1 METRTTDRP
10 NESGEVSG
18 IVKAHWWNHVVC
30 AVKSEDGKLYGIQAT
45 HFCMNH
51 CQTQFYHIALT
62 DVAEGKHHRAELREW
77 SPDAAPWT
85 KGVQFFIDG
94 RLVSLRF
101 EPFNMQEYP
110 SQTSEHTGCPRFNV
124 EGFINTPDEHRIV
137 SGVGCYDREV
147 FDKLLLPGETG
158 WNWTILWYDDGEWD
172 MQYRFRIGHS
182 TEHYRIQ
189 IPTKDPRTPNI
200 MVNCPVEG
208 IWPKGEHTPVYYE
221 HFILL
226 KDEERKQI
234 GTGFSEFTLIDL

>member
-1 METRTTDRP
+1 MNPYAIDP
-10 NESGEVSG
+10 NA
-18 IVKAHWWNHVVC
+18 KHQWYHWTA
-30 AVKSEDGKLYGIQAT
+30 AVKDFDDNVYGIQAT
-45 HFCMNH
+45 HFHMNH
-51 CQTQFYHIALT
+51 GKTIFSHVAIT
-62 DVAEGKHHRAELREW
+62 DVKAGTHRRAEITTG
-77 SPDAAPWT
+77 AMM
-85 KGVQFFIDG
+85 G
-94 RLVSLRF
+94 RLHEFTIGDTYVGLMF
-101 EPFNMQEYP
+101 LPEGPLQTYP
-110 SQTSEHTGCPRFNV
+110 SQTSQHFGYPRMDV
-124 EGFINTPDEHRIV
+124 MGRIGEKMV
-137 SGVGCYDREV
+137 DGVGCYDREV